1 MATKHYTI
9 RLTEAEMD
17 ALKWVWGEGWTSGLA
32 LAFENEYDPK
42 DVAAARRVE
51 TKIFR
56 AEFNQHSLEDISKA
70 DTLKL
75 LDMKWRAK

>member
-9 RLTEAEMD
+9 KLTEAEMD
-17 ALKWVWGEGWTSGLA
+17 ALKWVWIEGYRYSSKPIFL
-32 LAFENEYDPK
+32 FSKE
-42 DVAAARRVE
+42 VAAARRAE

-56 AEFNQHSLEDISKA
+56 AEFNQRSQEDKSKA
-70 DTLKL
+70 DALKL

>member
-32 LAFENEYDPK
+32 LAFEGEYDPK
-42 DVAAARRVE
+42 DVAAADRVD
-51 TKIFR
+51 TKIFN
-56 AEFNQHSLEDISKA
+56 AE
-70 DTLKL
+70 LKKG
-75 LDMKWRAK
+75 D